1 MRAQKPQSTA
11 PKPMIAYADPIFS
24 KTARKEAQKVALRSM
39 TNFYSGTQ
47 IDIPALLENL
57 DPLEK
62 TKDEVLKVA
71 KTLNAPEN
79 DIHTGLAATETAVK
93 QAPLDQYRIVYFA
106 THALVTGDL
115 KAIAKAKAEPALV
128 LTIPDEQTDLDDGL
142 LQASEDLGTEVECGL
157 GRTFCLQYG
166 CE

>member
-24 KTARKEAQKVALRSM
+24 KTARKEAQKVALAKHDQFLFRNS
-39 TNFYSGTQ
+39 NRHPSSCGNLR
-47 IDIPALLENL
+47 PAT
-57 DPLEK
+57 EK

-93 QAPLDQYRIVYFA
+93 QAALDQYRIVYFA

-115 KAIAKAKAEPALV
+115 KAIAKAKAEPALA
-128 LTIPDEQTDLDDGL
+128 LTIPDNKPIWTM
-142 LQASEDLGTEVECGL
+142 
-157 GRTFCLQYG
+157 G
-166 CE
+166 CYEHLRSRN